1 MVLALISQPSAYQ
14 PTCYAGS
21 MDYVTLQQQRQ
32 FAKDKM
38 QKVPVFVSDTMYC
51 DQYCLLPGQAQRV
64 HSHEKE
70 DKIYIVLEG
79 EALFDIG
86 DEQELLSEG
95 TAVIARA
102 GVPHGVRNDSDSN
115 VVLLVVMAPKPKTK

>member
-1 MVLALISQPSAYQ
+1 
-14 PTCYAGS
+14 
-21 MDYVTLQQQRQ
+21 MDYVTLQQQRH

-38 QKVPVFVSDTMYC
+38 QKVPVFVSEAMYC

-86 DEQELLSEG
+86 DERELLSEG
-95 TAVIARA
+95 TAVIAKA
-102 GVPHGVRNDSDSN
+102 GIPHGVRNDSDSN
-115 VVLLVVMAPKPKTK
+115 VVLLVVMAPKPKAKG